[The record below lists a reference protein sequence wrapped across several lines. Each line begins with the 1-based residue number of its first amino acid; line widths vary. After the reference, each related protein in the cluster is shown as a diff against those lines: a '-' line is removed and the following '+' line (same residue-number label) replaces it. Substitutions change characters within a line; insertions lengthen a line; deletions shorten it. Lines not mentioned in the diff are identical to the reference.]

1 MNATNSHE
9 VTMVP
14 HNEVLQLD
22 NLKRRRK
29 TQISRE
35 LKKKSYTHRKLRVI
49 HEFTVIMT
57 CERLKSHFI
66 VIIFHPF
73 WIWIY

>member
-35 LKKKSYTHRKLRVI
+35 LKKKSYTHRKFRVI
-49 HEFTVIMT
+49 HEFDY
-57 CERLKSHFI
+57 S
-66 VIIFHPF
+66 
-73 WIWIY
+73 

>member
-1 MNATNSHE
+1 MPTNSHE

-35 LKKKSYTHRKLRVI
+35 LKKKSYTHRKLRTI
-49 HEFTVIMT
+49 HEFDYILSRVVNVIP
-57 CERLKSHFI
+57 R
-66 VIIFHPF
+66 V
-73 WIWIY
+73 